1 MKLYQKV
8 CTNVAYLER
17 FWHVHSRRKKKKKNT
32 SRENDYCFNSV
43 TIALG
48 VT

>member
-1 MKLYQKV
+1 M

-17 FWHVHSRRKKKKKNT
+17 FWHVYNRRKKEKTNT
-32 SRENDYCFNSV
+32 LRENDNCFNSI

>member
-1 MKLYQKV
+1 M
-8 CTNVAYLER
+8 CANVAYLER

-32 SRENDYCFNSV
+32 LRENDYCFNSI